1 MFKLLV
7 ILHVI
12 ELYTQLNIYKLFN
25 DSARFMA
32 YSLSNLFN
40 NFAEGIHKMRCKYR
54 DDIKNVKHGIKY
66 KDCECCFKCANAK
79 DNLID

>member
-7 ILHVI
+7 ILHII
-12 ELYTQLNIYKLFN
+12 ELYTQINIYKLFN

-32 YSLSNLFN
+32 CSLSNLFN

-54 DDIKNVKHGIKY
+54 DDIKNVKHELNIKIV
-66 KDCECCFKCANAK
+66 NAALNMQMLK
-79 DNLID
+79 II

>member
-7 ILHVI
+7 ILHI
-12 ELYTQLNIYKLFN
+12 TELYTQINIYKLFH

-32 YSLSNLFN
+32 CSLSNLFN

-54 DDIKNVKHGIKY
+54 D
-66 KDCECCFKCANAK
+66 CECCLKYPNVK
-79 DNLID
+79 DNLVD

>member
-40 NFAEGIHKMRCKYR
+40 NFAEGIHKMSCKYR
-54 DDIKNVKHGIKY
+54 NDIKNVKHGIKY